1 MMLHHD
7 EVMIVEED
15 SEIYDLQICRVTYL
29 NVLASVANVDKLSTP
44 CLGSIAVYG
53 LPNCVTLQYLFSRF
67 DANRYFF
74 YVLMIKGSNLWTGM
88 LADCL
93 LSKIFCRSLV

>member
-15 SEIYDLQICRVTYL
+15 SEINDLQICRVTCL

-44 CLGSIAVYG
+44 CLRSIVVYG
-53 LPNCVTLQYLFSRF
+53 LPNCVTLQYFFSKF
-67 DANRYFF
+67 DTSGYLS
-74 YVLMIKGSNLWTGM
+74 YVRMIKRSNLWTGM
-88 LADCL
+88 LANCL